1 MKWLLLALMCLQL
14 SEGLVSRVQLKKGKS
29 IRERMREAGVLED
42 YLRKMKY
49 DPVQK
54 YNFSEGYVVN
64 EPITNH
70 LDSSYFG
77 EISIGTPPQNFLVL
91 FDTGS
96 SNLWVPS
103 TYCQTA
109 ACFNHAKFNPS
120 SSSSFSSS
128 GQSYTLSYGS
138 GSLTVL
144 VGYDTL
150 RIQSITVTEQEFGL
164 SQNEPSQPF
173 YFADFDGILGM
184 AYPSLAVGGMTTAL
198 QGMLQQNQLT
208 QPIFSFYFSRNPTYS
223 YGGELVLGG
232 IDEQLFRG
240 DINWAPVTQEL
251 YWQVALN
258 SFVVGQTATGWCSQG
273 CQAIVDTGTYLLTV
287 PQQYLDG
294 FLQLTGA
301 QQTSYGYAVDCS
313 QVQNMPS
320 ITFVIN
326 GALLPLYPSAY
337 VLNNNG
343 YCTLGIEP
351 TYLPSQ
357 NGQPLWILGDVFL
370 KEYYTIFDMANGRIG
385 FAVSA

>member
-1 MKWLLLALMCLQL
+1 Q
-14 SEGLVSRVQLKKGKS
+14 
-29 IRERMREAGVLED
+29 
-42 YLRKMKY
+42 
-49 DPVQK
+49 
-54 YNFSEGYVVN
+54 
-64 EPITNH
+64 
-70 LDSSYFG
+70 SSYFG

-208 QPIFSFYFSRNPTYS
+208 QPIFSFYFSR
-223 YGGELVLGG
+223 
-232 IDEQLFRG
+232 
-240 DINWAPVTQEL
+240 
-251 YWQVALN
+251 
-258 SFVVGQTATGWCSQG
+258 
-273 CQAIVDTGTYLLTV
+273 
-287 PQQYLDG
+287 
-294 FLQLTGA
+294 
-301 QQTSYGYAVDCS
+301 
-313 QVQNMPS
+313 
-320 ITFVIN
+320 
-326 GALLPLYPSAY
+326 
-337 VLNNNG
+337 
-343 YCTLGIEP
+343 
-351 TYLPSQ
+351 
-357 NGQPLWILGDVFL
+357 
-370 KEYYTIFDMANGRIG
+370 
-385 FAVSA
+385 